1 MALPQALQPH
11 VVPIEKALEGVIG
24 AVQAARYDRRT
35 DERDPDSGLSVE
47 QAREGI
53 EEAMRNWAAVHED
66 FVAALDATLK
76 DQPAFESE
84 VNSALYALSLLDV
97 GVSTEIALAQPLET
111 LDGNIKLASIPDW
124 PTEARAVLE
133 ATAFGSAGAP
143 DEGLVRLLQVG
154 TDDNPIPEPPGQ
166 VYGDAVGHAIRVIR
180 RQTAESITSVFGGLT
195 AVPLM
200 DAVIPLPANKELVDV
215 LRDLLGEPGSWA
227 VEEAVKELPRGI
239 SKWCRWALGK
249 ATQLLKRVLGEQRF
263 EALDKLLA
271 KGATTKTTDFI
282 SQTLVWVYDTGDV
295 IERGEAAFDP
305 PGQPLKKS
313 ERNKRGARL
322 GKLEKSNK
330 KWLGPIKLLSPGVG
344 HLWYL
349 PIPLPVPPHALPAAP
364 AAAAVLLA
372 WALLLSGDQLDT
384 RYPYPN
390 FWKGVVRRA
399 QGE

>member
-1 MALPQALQPH
+1 M
-11 VVPIEKALEGVIG
+11 IG
-24 AVQAARYDRRT
+24 AVRTARFDMRT

-47 QAREGI
+47 QARQGI
-53 EEAMRNWAAVHED
+53 DEAMRNWAAVHED
-66 FVAALDATLK
+66 FVAALDATLN
-76 DQPAFESE
+76 DLPAFESE
-84 VNSALYALSLLDV
+84 INLALGALSVLDA

-111 LDGNIKLASIPDW
+111 LDGNLKLADVPDW

-133 ATAFGSAGAP
+133 VTAFGSPGAA
-143 DEGLVRLLQVG
+143 DEGLIRLLQVG
-154 TDDNPIPEPPGQ
+154 TDDDPTPEPPGQ

-180 RQTAESITSVFGGLT
+180 RQTAESITSVFVGLT
-195 AVPLM
+195 AVPVM
-200 DAVIPLPANKELVDV
+200 DAIPLPANKELVDV
-215 LRDLLGEPGSWA
+215 LRDLLEEPGSWA

-263 EALDKLLA
+263 EALDRLLA

-305 PGQPLKKS
+305 AGQPLKKS
-313 ERNKRGARL
+313 ERNRRGARL

-344 HLWYL
+344 HLWYV

-372 WALLLSGDQLDT
+372 WTLLLSGDQLDT

-399 QGE
+399 KGE

>member
-1 MALPQALQPH
+1 MPLPQVLESH
-11 VVPIEKALEGVIG
+11 VVPIEKALEDVIG
-24 AVQAARYDRRT
+24 AVCAARYDRRT
-35 DERDPDSGLSVE
+35 NEQDPDSGLSVE

-84 VNSALYALSLLDV
+84 INPALYALSLLDT

-111 LDGNIKLASIPDW
+111 LDGNLKLASIPDW
-124 PTEARAVLE
+124 PPEARAVLE

-143 DEGLVRLLQVG
+143 NEGLIRLLQVG
-154 TDDNPIPEPPGQ
+154 TDDDPTPEPPGQ
-166 VYGDAVGHAIRVIR
+166 LYGDAVGHAVRVIR
-180 RQTAESITSVFGGLT
+180 RQTAESITCVFVGLT

-200 DAVIPLPANKELVDV
+200 DAVIPLPANKELVEV
-215 LRDLLGEPGSWA
+215 LRDFLEEPGSWA

-249 ATQLLKRVLGEQRF
+249 ATQLLKKVLGEQRF
-263 EALDKLLA
+263 EALDRLLA
-271 KGATTKTTDFI
+271 KGATTKTTDFLFQALI
-282 SQTLVWVYDTGDV
+282 WVYDTGDV
-295 IERGEAAFDP
+295 IERGEAAFEL
-305 PGQPLKKS
+305 PGHPLKNS

-330 KWLGPIKLLSPGVG
+330 KWLGPIKVLSPGVG
-344 HLWYL
+344 HLWYV

-384 RYPYPN
+384 RHPYPN

>member
-1 MALPQALQPH
+1 MSLPQALEPH

-24 AVQAARYDRRT
+24 AVRAARYDRRT

-66 FVAALDATLK
+66 FVAALDATLN
-76 DQPAFESE
+76 DQPAFKSE
-84 VNSALYALSLLDV
+84 INLALGALSVLDA

-111 LDGNIKLASIPDW
+111 LDGNRKLANIPDW

-133 ATAFGSAGAP
+133 ATAFGPPGAP
-143 DEGLVRLLQVG
+143 DEGLIRLLQVG
-154 TDDNPIPEPPGQ
+154 TDDDPTPEPPGQ
-166 VYGDAVGHAIRVIR
+166 LYGDAVGHAIRVIR
-180 RQTAESITSVFGGLT
+180 RQTAESITSVFVGLT
-195 AVPLM
+195 AVPFM
-200 DAVIPLPANKELVDV
+200 DAIPLPANKELVDV
-215 LRDLLGEPGSWA
+215 LRDLLEEPGSWA
-227 VEEAVKELPRGI
+227 VEKAVNELPRGI
-239 SKWCRWALGK
+239 SKWCQWALGK
-249 ATQLLKRVLGEQRF
+249 ATQLLKKVLGEQRF

-372 WALLLSGDQLDT
+372 WALVLSGDQLDT
-384 RYPYPN
+384 CYPYPN

-399 QGE
+399 HGE

>member
-1 MALPQALQPH
+1 MALPQALKPH

-24 AVQAARYDRRT
+24 AVRTARFDMRT

-47 QAREGI
+47 QARQGI
-53 EEAMRNWAAVHED
+53 DEAMRNWAAVHED
-66 FVAALDATLK
+66 FVAALDATLN
-76 DQPAFESE
+76 DLPAFESE
-84 VNSALYALSLLDV
+84 INLALGALSVLDA

-111 LDGNIKLASIPDW
+111 LDGNLKLADVPDW

-133 ATAFGSAGAP
+133 VTAFGSPGAA
-143 DEGLVRLLQVG
+143 DEGLIRLLQVG
-154 TDDNPIPEPPGQ
+154 TDDDPTPEPPGQ

-180 RQTAESITSVFGGLT
+180 RQTAESITSVFVGLT
-195 AVPLM
+195 AVPVM
-200 DAVIPLPANKELVDV
+200 DAIPLPANKELVDV
-215 LRDLLGEPGSWA
+215 LRDLLEEPGSWA

-263 EALDKLLA
+263 EALDRLLA

-305 PGQPLKKS
+305 AGQPLKKS
-313 ERNKRGARL
+313 ERNRRGARL

-344 HLWYL
+344 HLWYV

-372 WALLLSGDQLDT
+372 WTLLLSGDQLDT

-399 QGE
+399 KGE